1 MIVITLKHANN
12 YFRMIILF
20 SELMIIISFLNE
32 LPYNFLND
40 FLRQILCS
48 QREGEEETEIEK
60 LAMIL
65 KELQLITNFCL
76 KRILNDYFIIYGNQ

>member
-12 YFRMIILF
+12 YFRMIMLF

-40 FLRQILCS
+40 FLRQILWFS
-48 QREGEEETEIEK
+48 EGRRGRERDREISNDFER
-60 LAMIL
+60 
-65 KELQLITNFCL
+65 ITINNKFL
-76 KRILNDYFIIYGNQ
+76 SKKNIE